1 MKIDVA
7 TAHHESVNI
16 PKRNGMM
23 PTRDRWI
30 QASNTEPY
38 AKNAWDLRCL
48 RKVQKTECLDV
59 HLDCNVNWGIRKN
72 TVYGSI
78 TLLDGEKK
86 RVAFADG
93 ELYVL
98 PDPPF
103 ASWNPF
109 DFHFS
114 PVTRQRISRN
124 LWDISFYML
133 KPFIDQEVCNCVKDI
148 ALSEIPWG
156 DLYTEYAV
164 LNCMVLRYYTG
175 IHADDV
181 RNPEGISVYASLQ
194 DSLDPIVTFIH
205 QEAKG
210 DFSFLNEYHWAAI
223 LTLFC
228 DSFMSLY
235 EHHL

>member
-1 MKIDVA
+1 MKIDEA
-7 TAHHESVNI
+7 IGRQASVTI

-30 QASNTEPY
+30 QTSNTEPY

-78 TLLDGEKK
+78 TFLDGEKK

-148 ALSEIPWG
+148 PLSKIPWG
-156 DLYTEYAV
+156 DLYTEYAL
-164 LNCMVLRYYTG
+164 LNCMVLLYYTG
-175 IHADDV
+175 IQADDIG
-181 RNPEGISVYASLQ
+181 NPEVITVYASLQ
-194 DSLDPIVTFIH
+194 DSLDPIVSFIH

-228 DSFMSLY
+228 DSFMRLY